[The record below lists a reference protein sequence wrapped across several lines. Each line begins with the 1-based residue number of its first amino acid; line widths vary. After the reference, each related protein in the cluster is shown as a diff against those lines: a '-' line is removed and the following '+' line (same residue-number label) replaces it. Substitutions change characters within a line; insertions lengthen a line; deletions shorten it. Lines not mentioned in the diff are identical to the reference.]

1 MKNFYKLLVLLFLNS
16 TTNNFIW
23 FALTYWVYLT
33 TNSVVSTGLIGGGY
47 MIVSSLSAVWIGG
60 LVDRLSKKH
69 LMTVSSIFS
78 LVCYTLGLLVFTLNK
93 PEVFVSLNSPV
104 LWLFCI
110 LLLLGVVA
118 GAVYNISSSTLVT
131 LMVKKNVRD
140 RANGMLGTVGGVGF
154 AITSVAS
161 GLSMGILG
169 MLPTLIIAIFFT
181 VLSLFFLRIF
191 VHIPHEK
198 LHPHEEKNSKMGFVK
213 IFKEVMKIPGLMAL
227 IFFNTFNNLL
237 GGVFMALMDA
247 YGLSMLSVS
256 AWGTL
261 WGVLS
266 LGTIASGVI
275 ISKRGLGSDPLR
287 NLFLI
292 NIAIWVSCIIFPI
305 QQSVVLLSLG
315 ILVWMSL
322 FPYIEATEQTII
334 QKIVP
339 YNSQGK
345 VFGFAHSVEQ
355 SASPLMSF
363 LIGPLTQVFFIPFMS
378 EGGWGARN
386 LGGLLGVGPSRG
398 LAIVFMLAGILG
410 IIIAIVAMR
419 SRQYK
424 RLASSYY
431 GS

>member
-1 MKNFYKLLVLLFLNS
+1 MV
-16 TTNNFIW
+16 I
-23 FALTYWVYLT
+23 
-33 TNSVVSTGLIGGGY
+33 
-47 MIVSSLSAVWIGG
+47 SSLSSVWIGG
-60 LVDRLSKKH
+60 LVDRLPKKQ
-69 LMTVSSIFS
+69 LMTISSMFS
-78 LVCYTLGLLVFTLNK
+78 LICFALGLLVFAVNR
-93 PEVFVSLNSPV
+93 PESFVSLDSPV
-104 LWLFCI
+104 LWLFCG
-110 LLLLGVVA
+110 LLLFGVVA
-118 GAVYNISSSTLVT
+118 GAVYNISSATLVT
-131 LMVKKNVRD
+131 LLVKKDIRD
-140 RANGMLGTVGGVGF
+140 KANGMLGTVGGVSF

-161 GLSMGILG
+161 GLSMGLLG
-169 MLPTLIIAIFFT
+169 MLPTLLIAILLT
-181 VLSLFFLRIF
+181 VVSLLFLRFAI
-191 VHIPHEK
+191 HIPHEK
-198 LHPHEEKNSKMGFVK
+198 LHPHLEKNSKMGFVK
-213 IFKEVMKIPGLMAL
+213 IFNEVIKIPGLMAL

-266 LGTIASGVI
+266 LGTIAGGVI
-275 ISKRGLGSDPLR
+275 IAKRGLGKDPLR

-292 NIAIWVSCIIFPI
+292 NIVIWISCLIFPL
-305 QQSVVLLSLG
+305 QQSVVLLAAG

-322 FPYIEATEQTII
+322 FPYVEATEQTII

-386 LGGLLGVGPSRG
+386 LGAFLGVGPSRG
-398 LAIVFMLAGILG
+398 LAIVFMLAGLLG
-410 IIIAIVAMR
+410 IITAVIAMR

-424 RLASSYY
+424 RLAQSYY

>member
-1 MKNFYKLLVLLFLNS
+1 MKNFYRLLVLLFLTS
-16 TTNNFIW
+16 ATNNFIW

-33 TNSVVSTGLIGGGY
+33 TNSVVSTGFIGGGY
-47 MIVSSLSAVWIGG
+47 MVVSSLSSVWIGG
-60 LVDRLSKKH
+60 LVDRLPKKH
-69 LMTVSSIFS
+69 LMTFSSTFS
-78 LVCYTLGLLVFTLNK
+78 LACYGLGLLVFALNK
-93 PEVFVSLNSPV
+93 PESFVNLDSPV
-104 LWLFCI
+104 LWLFCG

-118 GAVYNISSSTLVT
+118 GAVYNISSATLVT
-131 LMVKKNVRD
+131 LMVKKDIRD
-140 RANGMLGTVGGVGF
+140 RANGMLGTVGGVSF

-161 GLSMGILG
+161 GLSMGLLG
-169 MLPTLIIAIFFT
+169 MFPTLLIAIFFT
-181 VLSLFFLRIF
+181 AVSLFFLRF
-191 VHIPHEK
+191 AVHIPHEK
-198 LHPHEEKNSKMGFVK
+198 LHPHHESSTKMGFVK
-213 IFKEVMKIPGLMAL
+213 IFNEVIKIPGLMAL

-266 LGTIASGVI
+266 LGTIVAGVI
-275 ISKRGLGSDPLR
+275 IAKRGLGKDPLR

-292 NIAIWVSCIIFPI
+292 NIAIWISCLIFPI
-305 QQSVVLLSLG
+305 QQSVVLLSVG
-315 ILVWMSL
+315 IFVWMSL
-322 FPYIEATEQTII
+322 FPYVEATEQTII

-339 YNSQGK
+339 YNTQGK

-386 LGGLLGVGPSRG
+386 LGAFIGVGPSRG
-398 LAIVFMLAGILG
+398 LAIVFMLAGLIG
-410 IIIAIVAMR
+410 IIIAVIAMR
-419 SRQYK
+419 SKQYK
-424 RLASSYY
+424 RLAHSYY